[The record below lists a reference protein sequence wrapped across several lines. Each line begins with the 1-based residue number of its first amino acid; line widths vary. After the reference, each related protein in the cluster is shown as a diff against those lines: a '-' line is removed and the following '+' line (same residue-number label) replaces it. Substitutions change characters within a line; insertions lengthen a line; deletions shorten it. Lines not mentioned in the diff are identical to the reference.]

1 MPGMPMLAPMLPGMP
16 HPLAMP
22 PHAVSAGAAKAGGAD
37 GGDGLMEL
45 LEAAEELHK

>member
-1 MPGMPMLAPMLPGMP
+1 MPGVPLLPGMLPGMP

-22 PHAVSAGAAKAGGAD
+22 AAGLGGAKAGGVD